1 MLQTITDPIGQTT
14 IFSVIL
20 VIAILSFLGKKK
32 VLNGFSAEVTV
43 QLKGFAILTILFGHI
58 GYFLFTDHS
67 FLHPLSSIS
76 GVGVDLFLLLSGYGL
91 GISSLKNNYRPLEFY
106 RRRIG
111 KIFIPLWIVLIII
124 LLLDAFFLHTFYNWQ
139 TIIQNFLGFYPSADI
154 YLDLNSP
161 LWYLTLILFYYLI
174 FPWIF
179 NPKKV
184 VLSGTALAII
194 STLIISLNLPVT
206 AGVQH
211 LYQLHYLAFPLGI
224 ILAGL
229 SSKFSNF
236 FNNKIFNSKRSP
248 QQSRLIRYLLIS
260 ISAALF
266 FFSLRPEENKLIYQ
280 LLSLLS
286 ATSITAFFILT
297 KLRFK
302 LLEVFGNYSYE
313 IYLLHWPL
321 LYRYDFL
328 YKFLPPAISTALYLA
343 ILLAL
348 GCLLQKTNLSS
359 FKNSNTLNSTK

>member
-1 MLQTITDPIGQTT
+1 MLQTVSLPLEQNI
-14 IFSVIL
+14 IFFSLL
-20 VIAILSFLGKKK
+20 VAAILLSLRKKTSPQS
-32 VLNGFSAEVTV
+32 LSLEVTTS
-43 QLKGFAILTILFGHI
+43 LKGFAILTIVFGHI

-91 GISSLKNNYRPLEFY
+91 ATSSLKKNSPPLEFY
-106 RRRIG
+106 RRRTG
-111 KIFIPLWIVLIII
+111 KIFTPLWITLIII
-124 LLLDAFFLHTFYNWQ
+124 LLLDTFFLHTFYTWQ

-194 STLIISLNLPVT
+194 SLLIISLKLPVT

-229 SSKFSNF
+229 SSKFSDF
-236 FNNKIFNSKRSP
+236 FNNKIFNPKNTA

-266 FFSLRPEENKLIYQ
+266 FFSLHPKENQLIYQ
-280 LLSLLS
+280 LFSLLS
-286 ATSITAFFILT
+286 AISITAIFILS

-302 LLEVFGNYSYE
+302 LLEIFGTYSYE

-328 YKFLPPAISTALYLA
+328 YPHLPAAISTALYLA

-348 GCLLQKTNLSS
+348 GYLLQRLSRLS
-359 FKNSNTLNSTK
+359 IKNSHQLNSTK

>member
-1 MLQTITDPIGQTT
+1 MLQTGSAPLEQNI
-14 IFSVIL
+14 IFFSLL
-20 VIAILSFLGKKK
+20 VTAILLSLGKKPSPQS
-32 VLNGFSAEVTV
+32 LSLEVTTS
-43 QLKGFAILTILFGHI
+43 LKGFAILTILFGHI
-58 GYFLFTDHS
+58 GYFLFANHS

-91 GISSLKNNYRPLEFY
+91 AISSLKKNYLPLEFY

-111 KIFIPLWIVLIII
+111 KIFLPLWIVLIII
-124 LLLDAFFLHTFYNWQ
+124 LLLDAFFLHTFYTWQ
-139 TIIQNFLGFYPSADI
+139 IITQNFLGFYPSADI

-194 STLIISLNLPVT
+194 SLLIISLNLPVT

-236 FNNKIFNSKRSP
+236 FNNKIFNSKKSP

-286 ATSITAFFILT
+286 ATSITAIFILT

-328 YKFLPPAISTALYLA
+328 YPHLPAAISTALYLA

-348 GCLLQKTNLSS
+348 GYLLQKTNLSS
-359 FKNSNTLNSTK
+359 IKNSNTLNSTK